1 MDDLIY
7 RNNAIAEE
15 NIDPHGRPAKDE
27 FEEFSEEVSE
37 HTDLGYKEQKVK
49 SAKERKKR
57 LKEMYEIVKEE
68 IKYLRD
74 TSYEIQVAAQL
85 YRMALVARNW

>member
-15 NIDPHGRPAKDE
+15 NIDPHGCPAKDE

-57 LKEMYEIVKEE
+57 LKEMDEIVKEE
-68 IKYLRD
+68 IK
-74 TSYEIQVAAQL
+74 
-85 YRMALVARNW
+85 

>member
-37 HTDLGYKEQKVK
+37 HTDLGYKEQK
-49 SAKERKKR
+49 AKERKKR
-57 LKEMYEIVKEE
+57 LKEMDEIVKEE
-68 IKYLRD
+68 IK
-74 TSYEIQVAAQL
+74 
-85 YRMALVARNW
+85 

>member
-37 HTDLGYKEQKVK
+37 HTDLGYKEQK
-49 SAKERKKR
+49 ERKKR
-57 LKEMYEIVKEE
+57 LKEMDEIVKEE
-68 IKYLRD
+68 IK
-74 TSYEIQVAAQL
+74 
-85 YRMALVARNW
+85 